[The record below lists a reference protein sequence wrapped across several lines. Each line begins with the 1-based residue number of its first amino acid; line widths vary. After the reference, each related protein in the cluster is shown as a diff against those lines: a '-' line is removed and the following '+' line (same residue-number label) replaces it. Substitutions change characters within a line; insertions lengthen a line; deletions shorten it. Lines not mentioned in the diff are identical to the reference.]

1 MADWPRGHDDF
12 EPGNRVA
19 VRHGGYSPVLVR
31 EAAQPIIAELYQ
43 IAPWLQAPEFLPS
56 VANYAE
62 TLAQAT
68 LLTTM
73 VAKITAEKGV
83 EKVPSR
89 TWEQLTAARRLVHH
103 IGNDFGLTPQGR
115 ARLAAT
121 ATAAD
126 LGQETLASVIASG
139 RAARLARTDLVDA
152 QPVPD
157 DEIEP

>member
-1 MADWPRGHDDF
+1 MSGEARGYSWPTAT
-12 EPGNRVA
+12 PGNTIA
-19 VRHGGYSPVLVR
+19 LKHGAYSPVFVR
-31 EAAQPIIAELYQ
+31 EAAAPIIQELFTL
-43 IAPWLQAPEFLPS
+43 APWLEAPEFLPS

-68 LLTTM
+68 LLTGM

-89 TWEQLTAARRLVHH
+89 TWEQLTAARRLVHQM
-103 IGNDFGLTPQGR
+103 GNDFGLSPLGR

-126 LGQETLASVIASG
+126 IGQATLA
-139 RAARLARTDLVDA
+139 DLKA
-152 QPVPD
+152 QGQATTGFQEHGETAED
-157 DEIEP
+157 DS

>member
-1 MADWPRGHDDF
+1 MSGPARGYSWPTAT
-12 EPGNRVA
+12 PGNKIA
-19 VRHGGYSPVLVR
+19 VSHGGYSPVLVR
-31 EAAQPIIAELYQ
+31 EAAQPIIAELYA

-126 LGQETLASVIASG
+126 LGQATLA
-139 RAARLARTDLVDA
+139 DLKA
-152 QPVPD
+152 QGEATKGYQEHAGN
-157 DEIEP
+157 DEGDEEAP